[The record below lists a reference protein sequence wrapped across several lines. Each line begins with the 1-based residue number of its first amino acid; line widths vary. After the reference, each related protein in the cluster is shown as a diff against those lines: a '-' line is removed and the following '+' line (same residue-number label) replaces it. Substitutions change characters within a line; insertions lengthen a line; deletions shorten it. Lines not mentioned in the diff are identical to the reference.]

1 MGINRGKRYLLFM
14 TAGLMAVAALFAAD
28 ILCGEIPLKN
38 IIEDGMARDI
48 IMGVRLPRAVTAALA
63 GAALAYSGTQMQA
76 VFRNPLA
83 DPHIMGVSG
92 GAGTGAAIATMAMTG
107 HAAAWG
113 GMAVATAAFIGAA
126 AASMLILAV
135 SARTRNGA
143 TLLLFGV
150 MLGFIFSA
158 VTSIIEYSASE
169 NSLKVFYS
177 WSAGSFSITGPDQAL
192 MLAMAAVA
200 GFIPAVLNTRG
211 LDLILFGDEYAEI
224 SGSSVRRT
232 RLLAMTSC
240 CLATG
245 AVTAFCGPIGFVGIV
260 APHISRWLTGTSLHR
275 KILPASLVTGMAIC
289 LASDILSHA
298 GGLLLPASSMTALIG
313 IPVILLILLKNDHKR

>member
-1 MGINRGKRYLLFM
+1 MGKSRRKRYLLFM
-14 TAGLMAVAALFAAD
+14 AAGLMTVAALFAAD
-28 ILCGEIPLKN
+28 ILCGEIPLKD
-38 IIEDGMARDI
+38 ILEGDMARDI
-48 IMGVRLPRAVTAALA
+48 ILGVRFPRALTAAIA
-63 GAALAYSGTQMQA
+63 GAALAYSGAQMQA

-92 GAGTGAAIATMAMTG
+92 GAGTGAAIATMALTG

-158 VTSIIEYSASE
+158 ITSVMEYSANES
-169 NSLKVFYS
+169 SLKAFYS
-177 WSAGSFSITGPDQAL
+177 WSAGSFSMTGPGQAVL
-192 MLAMAAVA
+192 LAIAAAA
-200 GFIPAVLNTRG
+200 GFIPAIFNVRG

-232 RLLAMTSC
+232 RLLAMISC

-260 APHISRWLTGTSLHR
+260 APHISRWITGTSVHR

-289 LASDILSHA
+289 LAADILSHA
-298 GGLLLPASSMTALIG
+298 GGLLLPAGSMTAIIG
-313 IPVILLILLKNDHKR
+313 IPVILLILLRK